1 MIARELALAVWVSLK
16 TSGLAALVASAL
28 AVPAALFLSSRE
40 FRGKKLVLVINQT
53 WMAAPTVVIGLLFY
67 SLLSRSGPLG
77 GLGLLYTQTAMTVG
91 QIFLILPLVVGFS
104 YTALRQVD
112 RRARVTAITLGASP
126 RQAGWIVLREARFPL
141 LVAVL
146 AGFARAVSEVGVAM
160 MLGGNIRNATRNI
173 TTSIALE
180 TSKGEF
186 RNGVILGV
194 LLLVITLGINVL
206 VQTGLSGRDGG
217 SA

>member
-28 AVPAALFLSSRE
+28 AVPAALFLAGRD
-40 FRGKKLVLVINQT
+40 FRGKRAVLVVVQT

-67 SLLSRSGPLG
+67 ALLGRNGPLG
-77 GLGLLYTQTAMTVG
+77 GLGLLYSQAAMTAG
-91 QIFLILPLVVGFS
+91 QVFLILPLVTGFS

-112 RRARVTAITLGASP
+112 RRARQTALTLGASR

-141 LVAVL
+141 AVAVL
-146 AGFARAVSEVGVAM
+146 AGFARAISEVGIAM
-160 MLGGNIRNATRNI
+160 MLGGNIRGATRNI

-180 TSKGEF
+180 TAKGEF
-186 RNGVILGV
+186 RNGVALGAI
-194 LLLVITLGINVL
+194 LLVITLGINLL
-206 VQTGLSGRDGG
+206 VQTGLRGKEGE
-217 SA
+217 

>member
-1 MIARELALAVWVSLK
+1 MIVRELAFAVWVSLK
-16 TSGLAALVASAL
+16 TSGLAALIASAV
-28 AVPAALFLSSRE
+28 AVPVALFLAGRD
-40 FRGKKLVLVINQT
+40 FRGKKIVLLVNQT

-67 SLLSRSGPLG
+67 SLLSRNGPLG
-77 GLGLLYTQTAMTVG
+77 GLGLLYTQTAMTIG
-91 QIFLILPLVVGFS
+91 QVFLILPLVIGFS

-112 RRARVTAITLGASP
+112 RRARQTALTLGASR

-146 AGFARAVSEVGVAM
+146 AGFARAISEVGIAM

-180 TSKGEF
+180 TAKGEF
-186 RNGVILGV
+186 RNGVVLGV
-194 LLLVITLGINVL
+194 LLLVITLGINIL
-206 VQTGLSGRDGG
+206 VQTGLRGRDGE
-217 SA
+217 S

>member
-1 MIARELALAVWVSLK
+1 MIARELAFAVWVSLK
-16 TSGLAALVASAL
+16 TSGLAALIASAV
-28 AVPAALFLSSRE
+28 AVPAALFLSGRD
-40 FRGKKLVLVINQT
+40 FRGKRIVLLVNQT

-67 SLLSRSGPLG
+67 SLLSRNGPLG

-112 RRARVTAITLGASP
+112 RRARQTALTLGASR

-146 AGFARAVSEVGVAM
+146 AGFARAISEVGIAM
-160 MLGGNIRNATRNI
+160 MLGGNIRGATRNI

-180 TSKGEF
+180 TAKGEF
-186 RNGVILGV
+186 RNAVVLGV
-194 LLLVITLGINVL
+194 LLLVITLGINIL
-206 VQTGLSGRDGG
+206 VQTGLRGRDGE
-217 SA
+217 S

>member
-1 MIARELALAVWVSLK
+1 MIARELALVVWVSLK

-67 SLLSRSGPLG
+67 SLLSRNGPLG

-91 QIFLILPLVVGFS
+91 QVFLILPLVVGFS

-112 RRARVTAITLGASP
+112 RRARVTALTLGASP

-160 MLGGNIRNATRNI
+160 MLGGNIRYATRNI

-180 TSKGEF
+180 TAKGEF

-194 LLLVITLGINVL
+194 LLLVTTLGINVL

-217 SA
+217 SE

>member
-16 TSGLAALVASAL
+16 TSGLAALIASSA
-28 AVPAALFLSSRE
+28 AVPVALFLSGRE
-40 FRGKKLVLVINQT
+40 FRGKKLILLVNQT

-67 SLLSRSGPLG
+67 SLLSRNGPLG

-91 QIFLILPLVVGFS
+91 QTFLILPLVVGFS

-112 RRARVTAITLGASP
+112 RRARQTALTLGASR

-146 AGFARAVSEVGVAM
+146 AGFARAISEVGIAM

-186 RNGVILGV
+186 RNGIVLGA

-206 VQTGLSGRDGG
+206 VQTGLRGRDKG
-217 SA
+217 S

>member
-1 MIARELALAVWVSLK
+1 MILRDLGLAVWVSLK
-16 TSGLAALVASAL
+16 TSGLAAVIASAL
-28 AVPAALFLSSRE
+28 AVPAALYLSSRE
-40 FRGKKLVLVINQT
+40 FRGKKVVLAVTQT

-91 QIFLILPLVVGFS
+91 QTFLILPLVMGFS

-112 RRARVTAITLGASP
+112 RRARQTALTLGASG

-146 AGFARAVSEVGVAM
+146 AGFARAVSEVGIAM

-180 TSKGEF
+180 TAKGEF
-186 RNGVILGV
+186 RDGVVLGL
-194 LLLVITLGINVL
+194 LLLVITLGINLL
-206 VQTGLSGRDGG
+206 VQSGLRGRGG
-217 SA
+217 DS